1 MVYTVRQLILL
12 LTPEIWSQRLESQ
25 AAQYQRY
32 AQLSKC
38 LAICGI
44 LAPVALIAFVLIAAS
59 FTPGY
64 SHITDTMSKLAAIG
78 TPHPEW
84 MNAGFISY
92 GILMVG
98 LSLAVRQCLPN
109 RTGSTTV
116 WILIAIHGLTIT
128 LAVVFPYDSSILEG
142 IHSPEGILHHLVT
155 IVSCVA
161 FIIGILIMDRI
172 VSAEPGWR
180 SVTIISYFAV
190 SVVCVLFILS
200 LFPVVRD
207 IEGLM
212 QRVSAL
218 AMIIYIEA
226 LSIRCFT
233 LSTVT
238 ASNC

>member
-1 MVYTVRQLILL
+1 M
-12 LTPEIWSQRLESQ
+12 ESQ

-32 AQLSKC
+32 AQLSRY
-38 LAICGI
+38 LAVCGM
-44 LAPVALIAFVLIAAS
+44 LAPLALIAFVIIGAS

-78 TPHPEW
+78 APHAEW

-92 GILMVG
+92 GILMIG

-109 RTGSTTV
+109 KTGSTIA
-116 WILIAIHGLTIT
+116 WILIALHGLTIT
-128 LAVVFPYDSSILEG
+128 LAVVFPYDSSILDG
-142 IHSPEGILHHLVT
+142 IHSPEGILHHLVS
-155 IVSCVA
+155 IISCAA

-172 VSAEPGWR
+172 VYAEPEWR
-180 SVTIISYFAV
+180 HVTIISFFAV
-190 SVVCVLFILS
+190 SIVCMLFVLS

-218 AMIIYIEA
+218 AMIIFIEA

>member
-1 MVYTVRQLILL
+1 M
-12 LTPEIWSQRLESQ
+12 ESQ

-32 AQLSKC
+32 AQLSKY
-38 LAICGI
+38 LAVCGM
-44 LAPVALIAFVLIAAS
+44 LAPLALIAFVLIGAS

-78 TPHPEW
+78 APHPEW

-92 GILMVG
+92 GILMIG

-109 RTGSTTV
+109 RTGSTIV
-116 WILIAIHGLTIT
+116 WILIAFHGLTIT
-128 LAVVFPYDSSILEG
+128 LAVVFPYDLSILDG

-155 IVSCVA
+155 IMSCVA

-172 VSAEPGWR
+172 VTAEPEWR
-180 SVTIISYFAV
+180 NITIISFFVV
-190 SVVCVLFILS
+190 SVICVLFVFS
-200 LFPVVRD
+200 LFPVARE

-226 LSIRCFT
+226 LSIRCFI